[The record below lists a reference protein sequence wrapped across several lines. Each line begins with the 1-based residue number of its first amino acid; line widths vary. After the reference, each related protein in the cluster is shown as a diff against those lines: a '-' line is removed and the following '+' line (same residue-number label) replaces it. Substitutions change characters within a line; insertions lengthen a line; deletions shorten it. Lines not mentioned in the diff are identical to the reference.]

1 MEQHDA
7 FEDLFQLYKSVLNS
21 LKSVENNI
29 DAGNQFSGK
38 SLTEASG
45 LFKEMWIPAFFISL
59 FGLSKQLQGLT
70 TKIVKDYEIVSSVI
84 EHLNNITS
92 NQVDKFEEIFKKF
105 EKMENLSNVKL
116 ADPRAMQVQTIRC
129 NTDYDSP
136 EEYYIY
142 DALLFRF

>member
-45 LFKEMWIPAFFISL
+45 LFKEM
-59 FGLSKQLQGLT
+59 
-70 TKIVKDYEIVSSVI
+70 
-84 EHLNNITS
+84 
-92 NQVDKFEEIFKKF
+92 
-105 EKMENLSNVKL
+105 
-116 ADPRAMQVQTIRC
+116 
-129 NTDYDSP
+129 
-136 EEYYIY
+136 
-142 DALLFRF
+142 